1 MGKKMEPPQRGNT
14 SFSDVGNGSHVCGR
28 AKLRLKQ
35 RKLHRDIKYSLSYRN
50 SEGNGAMA
58 RMANE
63 IINADYLNRDRGPF
77 YCH

>member
-1 MGKKMEPPQRGNT
+1 MEPPQRGNT

-58 RMANE
+58 RMARMAND